1 MLKSVIILLVLLTS
15 LPVGWLLA
23 YLTREEIKGYR
34 KYFAFLIAVS
44 LLIALILGF
53 FDIKNHLAIIL
64 TLVYVAVVSLVSIW
78 KGYDKKFI
86 KQ

>member
-1 MLKSVIILLVLLTS
+1 MLNSIIIILVLLTS

-34 KYFAFLIAVS
+34 KYFALLVVVS
-44 LLIALILGF
+44 LVIALILAF
-53 FDIKNHLAIIL
+53 FDIKEKIAIIL
-64 TLVYVAVVSLVSIW
+64 TLVYIAVVSGISIW
-78 KGYDKKFI
+78 LSYQKGFV